1 MWVTA
6 RSIPQRTRRGKLTC
20 LIAPWMELAA
30 YMRQL
35 TCLITPWMELVT
47 YTRKLVAESL
57 VLGLTSSQHCNGS
70 RSVYK
75 PKC

>member
-1 MWVTA
+1 
-6 RSIPQRTRRGKLTC
+6 
-20 LIAPWMELAA
+20 MELAA
-30 YMRQL
+30 YTRQL